1 MKIFDDKNENCV
13 DSSERIKV
21 IDEILDWIESETF
34 YEGRIKTAPGREM
47 IVDHL
52 NKMKECK

>member
-1 MKIFDDKNENCV
+1 MKIFEDKNKNCV
-13 DSSERIKV
+13 ESERIKV
-21 IDEILDWIESETF
+21 IDEILEWIESETF

>member
-1 MKIFDDKNENCV
+1 MKIFDDKNGNFA

-21 IDEILDWIESETF
+21 IDEILEWIESETF
-34 YEGRIKTAPGREM
+34 YEGRIKIAPGREM